1 MPKELDHLL
10 IAFGEQLKEFRKQK
24 GISQEDF
31 ALDAGL
37 DRTYISGLECGKR
50 NPTLKSLCRVAQA
63 LEMEPSELIKNI
75 HQLAREQGGEN
86 E

>member
-1 MPKELDHLL
+1 MLKKPDNLL

-31 ALDAGL
+31 ALAAGL

-50 NPTLKSLCRVAQA
+50 NPTLKILCKVAKA

-75 HQLAREQGGEN
+75 HQLAREQDGEN